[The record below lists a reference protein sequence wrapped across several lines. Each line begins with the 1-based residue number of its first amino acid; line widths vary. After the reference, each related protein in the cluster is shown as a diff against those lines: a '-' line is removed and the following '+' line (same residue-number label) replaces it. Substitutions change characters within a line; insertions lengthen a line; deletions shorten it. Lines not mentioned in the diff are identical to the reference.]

1 MRRLSLKE
9 FTICVAAGVLLGLLF
24 RPGEATAPGSPLTP
38 GEINSALSLAVAGG
52 LVVPGL
58 YWLLVWRKGW

>member
-9 FTICVAAGVLLGLLF
+9 WTICILAGVLLGLLL
-24 RPGEATAPGSPLTP
+24 RPRVATVPGSPSTP
-38 GEINSALSLAVAGG
+38 GEINAAIALAVAGG